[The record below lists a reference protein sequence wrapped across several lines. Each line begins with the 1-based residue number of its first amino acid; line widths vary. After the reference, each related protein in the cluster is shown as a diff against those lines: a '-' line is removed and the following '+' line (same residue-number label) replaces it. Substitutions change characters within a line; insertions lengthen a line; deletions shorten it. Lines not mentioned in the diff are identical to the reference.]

1 MRKSLLSLLVL
12 FVYSL
17 VAFAQQGTEITWSGQ
32 SDWSGVAEK
41 AQQIS
46 LDRGDWGIQASKEGG
61 SSNPTVN
68 GTSNDLRAYAK
79 NVVMISNDAENIG
92 RLVFHISAQGKM
104 RWTTITPSQG
114 VITEDFENSTITW
127 DANGQDVKYLA
138 LSVGEK
144 TTLGTDGTSK
154 AGQFAFTSVTAYT
167 KAELT
172 EPGTD
177 PDPEPVP
184 GFVLYHAGYNGNSG
198 YIGFNGN
205 EVGAEGTLVTI
216 PNLAAADKGLL
227 TWQLVETETEGQY
240 KIKNV
245 GSGLYL
251 GVCGYNQSPKAVAEA
266 DAPIYTK
273 AAYGDYTTFNCPSG
287 SYGPTYSWLHLNSA
301 NKLTGWTQSEAPSW
315 FTVQEPSAI
324 DSMLNIL
331 AKAEELESVIA
342 TAQAMKRNITGY
354 TEYTDYI
361 TSADQFDSNAKEP
374 NEGSYAALIDGDPTT
389 FFHSQWSTGW
399 ADKMPHDLQVKLPG
413 NELTE
418 LVVRYGARYNAS
430 TNNNGGYCNI
440 PTAMNV
446 FGGTVDAEG
455 NVTWAEQPFVTLTA
469 EADAKTR
476 FDVEGIGGRT
486 GRFTLNTGE
495 TVYTAFKFQVTDAYD
510 VDTRND
516 KYFAYGEFQISS
528 AREVAPTVTA
538 SETQVFALDYA
549 VAQAQAAQLGVS
561 DYDALIAGI
570 NTAMA
575 NIENGVEPEPIPEV
589 QEALNAALTDAQE
602 AIALRGP
609 GYPVADGEAYN
620 TLSAAITTAQA
631 LTYPI
636 PADVDALTA
645 AVRAYKCARDVEM
658 PAVNHKYA
666 FAITYKG
673 ETKYYLQNAGTENVL
688 KKPVEGE
695 ELTDNLIFK
704 CVEEND
710 GKFTFTNSDGKYLTI
725 TQPAKRWYSPN
736 NTGVSE
742 EKNENTDVTFAK
754 IYNSNATGV
763 RAEDETELFGC
774 LSWYGVR
781 GYNTDKKANDYGY
794 LVVKHSTDA
803 FDGADVP
810 YYNVNFTSAIKLID
824 LGVDPT
830 LLVSVTPAMTEELT
844 ALPEQVVFTFEKNV
858 QEVTSVRL
866 RHNGWGGMRGTE
878 LVGEEGLVVTD
889 STTVTVNVPA
899 SLVQGLTQ
907 MSLTLMGTAV
917 DGGALSDGENGEMV
931 VVQYQY
937 TPNPARYVF
946 TEANPADSSTV
957 EKLDSIIVTFQHPA
971 EGLTGGFAKDVVL
984 NVLSEDSTVVTTAK
998 IDFDMV
1004 TNDGWNNNALIT
1016 LAEPV
1021 TANGTYTITVPEATV
1036 FDDKFNEM
1044 FEDYG
1049 VADFGAIYN
1058 PEFTLTYTV
1067 EGEEVDTAATFM
1079 YETVS
1084 PENGSTVNRLDVIT
1098 LHFPDNIP
1106 AMDYEYP
1113 VTVYNEAGD
1122 SITNATLYWAFYPG
1136 GDVTLTLTN
1145 PITTAGTYT
1154 ITVDE
1159 GMIWNSKLNTEADD
1173 YGVSTGAK
1181 YNPEFTLTYTVVEA
1195 PFEEYPVNFDKDA
1208 YHNRADR
1215 RLNSIS
1221 LTGGSGEQQ
1230 TISLDGSKKAYQDLT
1245 DQTFTIASGDQVT
1258 VQANYTGEW
1267 MHAYV
1272 YVDLDNDKLF
1282 SFNNGAD
1289 QTGTEL
1295 LGWTYIAGYNNEGVA
1310 KGQNVNPNTPMT
1322 FTVNAEP
1329 GEYRMRVK
1337 IDWDNQDP
1345 GGCVLSSNH
1354 ILNNGGHI
1362 VDVTLVVT
1370 AGTGINAATLDKNA
1384 KVYTLDGRRVI
1395 VNGKLN
1401 RGFYIINGQKTFVK

>member
-17 VAFAQQGTEITWSGQ
+17 VAFAQEGTEITWSGP
-32 SDWSGVAEK
+32 SDWSGVAEE
-41 AQQIS
+41 AAQIS
-46 LDRGDWGIQASKEGG
+46 LDQGDWSIQASKETG
-61 SSNPTVN
+61 SSKPTVN
-68 GTSNDLRAYAK
+68 GTSKDLRAYAK

-92 RLVFHISAQGKM
+92 KLVFHISAQGKK

-127 DANGQDVKYLA
+127 DADGQDVHYLA

-144 TTLGTDGTSK
+144 TTLGTEGTSK

-177 PDPEPVP
+177 PEPEPVP
-184 GFVLYHAGYNGNSG
+184 GFVLYHAGYNGNPG
-198 YIGFNGN
+198 YIAFNGN
-205 EVGAEGTLVTI
+205 EVGAEGTLVTL

-266 DAPIYTK
+266 DAPVYTK

-301 NKLTGWTQSEAPSW
+301 NKLTGWTQSAPASA

-331 AKAEELESVIA
+331 AKAGELESAIA
-342 TAQAMKRNITGY
+342 AAQTMKNNITGY
-354 TEYTDYI
+354 TEYTDLI

-374 NEGSYAALIDGDPTT
+374 NEGSYAALLDGDPTT
-389 FFHSQWSTGW
+389 FFHSQWSEGW
-399 ADKMPHDLQVKLPG
+399 QGKLPHDLQVKLPG

-418 LVVRYGARYNAS
+418 LVVRYGAR
-430 TNNNGGYCNI
+430 NNSGNYLNI
-440 PTAMNV
+440 PTAISV
-446 FGGTVDAEG
+446 YGGQVDSVG
-455 NVTWAEQPFVTLTA
+455 NVTWEEEAFATYTA
-469 EADAKTR
+469 EDGAWNRT
-476 FDVEGIGGRT
+476 DVEGIGGKT
-486 GRFTLNTGE
+486 GHFTLNTGE
-495 TVYTAFKFQVTDAYD
+495 TAYTAFKFQVTDAYYAGR
-510 VDTRND
+510 TE
-516 KYFAYGEFQISS
+516 KFFAYGEFQISA

-538 SETQVFALDYA
+538 SETQVLALDYA

-575 NIENGVEPEPIPEV
+575 NIQNGVEPEPIPEV

-673 ETKYYLQNAGTENVL
+673 ETKYYLENAGTENVL

-725 TQPAKRWYSPN
+725 TQPAKTWYSPN

-763 RAEDETELFGC
+763 AAEDETELFGC

-781 GYNTDKKANDYGY
+781 GYNTTKSANDYGY

-810 YYNVNFTSAIKLID
+810 YYNANFTSAIKLID

-830 LLVSVTPAMTEELT
+830 RLVSVTPAMTEELE

-866 RHNGWGGMRGTE
+866 RHTGWGGLRGTE

-957 EKLDSIIVTFQHPA
+957 EKLDSIIVTFQHPT
-971 EGLTGGFAKDVVL
+971 EGLTGGFAKNVVL
-984 NVLSEDSTVVTTAK
+984 NVLREDSTIATTAT

-1136 GDVTLTLTN
+1136 ADVTLTLTN

-1154 ITVDE
+1154 LTVDE
-1159 GMIWNSKLNTEADD
+1159 GMIWNSKLNIEADD

-1181 YNPEFTLTYTVVEA
+1181 YNPEFTLTYTVEEA

-1208 YHNRADR
+1208 YQTGGQDGKRI
-1215 RLNSIS
+1215 LNSIT
-1221 LTGGSGEQQ
+1221 LTAGSGEEQ
-1230 TISLDGSKKAYQDLT
+1230 TISLDGTKKAYQDLT

-1258 VQANYTGEW
+1258 VQANYSGEW
-1267 MHAYV
+1267 MHTYV

-1370 AGTGINAATLDKNA
+1370 AGTGINAATLDKDA

>member
-17 VAFAQQGTEITWSGQ
+17 VAFAQQGTEITWSGP
-32 SDWSGVAEK
+32 SDWSGVAEE
-41 AQQIS
+41 AAQIS
-46 LDRGDWGIQASKEGG
+46 LDQGDWSIQASKETG
-61 SSNPTVN
+61 SSKPTVN
-68 GTSNDLRAYAK
+68 GTSKDLRAYAK

-92 RLVFHISAQGKM
+92 KLVFHISAQGKK

-127 DANGQDVKYLA
+127 DADGQDVKYLA

-144 TTLGTDGTSK
+144 VTLGTDGTSK

-172 EPGTD
+172 EPEPGT
-177 PDPEPVP
+177 DPEPVP

-205 EVGAEGTLVTI
+205 EVGAEGTLVTL

-266 DAPIYTK
+266 DAPVYTK

-301 NKLTGWTQSEAPSW
+301 NKLTGWTQSAPASA

-331 AKAEELESVIA
+331 AKAGELESAIA
-342 TAQAMKRNITGY
+342 AAQTMKNNITGY
-354 TEYTDYI
+354 TEYTDLI

-374 NEGSYAALIDGDPTT
+374 NEGSYAALLDGDPTT
-389 FFHSQWSTGW
+389 FFHSQWSEGW
-399 ADKMPHDLQVKLPG
+399 QGKLPHDLQVKLPG

-418 LVVRYGARYNAS
+418 LVVRYAAR
-430 TNNNGGYCNI
+430 NNSGNYLNI
-440 PTAMNV
+440 PTAISV
-446 FGGTVDAEG
+446 YGGQVDSVG
-455 NVTWAEQPFVTLTA
+455 NVTWEEEAFATYTA
-469 EADAKTR
+469 EDGAWNRT
-476 FDVEGIGGRT
+476 DVEGIGGKT
-486 GRFTLNTGE
+486 GHFTLNTGE
-495 TVYTAFKFQVTDAYD
+495 AVYTAFKFQVTDAYYAGR
-510 VDTRND
+510 TE
-516 KYFAYGEFQISS
+516 KFFAYGEFQISA

-538 SETQVFALDYA
+538 SETQVLALDYA
-549 VAQAQAAQLGVS
+549 VAQAQEAQLGVS

-589 QEALNAALTDAQE
+589 QEALNVALADAQE

-725 TQPAKRWYSPN
+725 TQPAKTWYGPN
-736 NTGVSE
+736 NTGVSG

-754 IYNSNATGV
+754 IYNSNTTAV
-763 RAEDETELFGC
+763 AAEDETELFGC

-781 GYNTDKKANDYGY
+781 GYNTTKSANDYGY

-830 LLVSVTPAMTEELT
+830 LLVSVTPAMTEELE
-844 ALPEQVVFTFEKNV
+844 ALPEQVVFTFEKDV

-889 STTVTVNVPA
+889 SSTVTVNVPA

-946 TEANPADSSTV
+946 MEANPADSSTV

-984 NVLSEDSTVVTTAK
+984 NVLREDSTIATTAT

-1067 EGEEVDTAATFM
+1067 EAEEVDTAATFM

-1122 SITNATLYWAFYPG
+1122 SITNAALYWAYYPS

-1181 YNPEFTLTYTVVEA
+1181 YNPEFTLTYTVEEA

-1208 YHNRADR
+1208 YQTHSERI
-1215 RLNSIS
+1215 LNSIT
-1221 LTGGSGEQQ
+1221 LTAGSGEEQ
-1230 TISLDGSKKAYQDLT
+1230 TVSLDGMKKAYQDLT
-1245 DQTFTIASGDQVT
+1245 DQRFTIASGDQVT
-1258 VQANYTGEW
+1258 VQANYSGEW
-1267 MHAYV
+1267 MHTYV
-1272 YVDLDNDKLF
+1272 YVDLNNDKQF
-1282 SFNNGAD
+1282 SYNNGAD

-1310 KGQNVNPNTPMT
+1310 VGQAVAPNSPMT

-1370 AGTGINAATLDKNA
+1370 AGTGINAATLDENA

>member
-32 SDWSGVAEK
+32 SDWSGVSAN

-46 LDRGDWGIQASKEGG
+46 YAQGDWSIQASKEFGAT
-61 SSNPTVN
+61 NPTVN
-68 GTSNDLRAYAK
+68 KDANDCRVYAK
-79 NVVMISNDAENIG
+79 GVVMISNEAGIG
-92 RLVFHISAQGKM
+92 KLVFHISAAGKK
-104 RWTTITPSQG
+104 RWTTITPSEG

-127 DANGQDVKYLA
+127 EANGAEVKL
-138 LSVGEK
+138 LMLGVGDK
-144 TTLGTDGTSK
+144 ATLGTDGTSK
-154 AGQFAFTSVTAYT
+154 AGQFDFSSVTAYT
-167 KAELT
+167 AAELAVT
-172 EPGTD
+172 EPD
-177 PDPEPVP
+177 PEPEPVP
-184 GFVLYHAGYNGNSG
+184 GFVLYHAGYNGNPG
-198 YIGFNGN
+198 YIAFNGT
-205 EVGAEGTLVTI
+205 EVGAQGVLVTL
-216 PNLAAADKGLL
+216 PNVPSYDKARFA
-227 TWQLVETETEGQY
+227 WQLIETETEGEY

-245 GSGLYL
+245 GTGLYL
-251 GVCGYNQSPKAVAEA
+251 GTAGYGQKPTAVAEEN
-266 DAPIYTK
+266 APIYTK
-273 AAYGDYTTFNCPSG
+273 ADYNGYTTFNCPTG
-287 SYGPTYSWLHLNSA
+287 SYASSGYGWLHVDKTNT
-301 NKLTGWTQSEAPSW
+301 LTGWTQSAEASA
-315 FTVQEPSAI
+315 FTVQETSAI
-324 DSMLNIL
+324 DEVAAQL
-331 AKAEELESVIA
+331 AKAAELDAAIA
-342 TAQAMKRNITGY
+342 AAQDMKRNITGY

-361 TSADQFDSNAKEP
+361 TSADQFNSNAKETTP
-374 NEGSYAALIDGDPTT
+374 GEGTYEALLDGDPTT

-399 ADKMPHDLQVKLPG
+399 EAKMPHDLQVKLPG

-418 LVVRYGARYNAS
+418 LVVRYAAR
-430 TNNNGGYCNI
+430 NNSGNYLNI
-440 PTAMNV
+440 PTAMDIY
-446 FGGTVDAEG
+446 GGTVDAEG
-455 NVTWAEQPFVTLTA
+455 NVTWEETPFTSLTA
-469 EADAKTR
+469 EDGAYNN
-476 FDVEGIGGRT
+476 FDVEGIGGRS
-486 GRFTLNTGE
+486 GRFTINTGE
-495 TVYTAFKFQVTDAYD
+495 TVYTAFKFAVTDTYYAGD
-510 VDTRND
+510 SR
-516 KYFAYGEFQISS
+516 KFFSYGEFQISS
-528 AREVAPTVTA
+528 AREVAPSVEA
-538 SETQVFALDYA
+538 SETQVLALDYA
-549 VAQAQAAQLGVS
+549 VAQAEAAQLGVS

-570 NTAMA
+570 NTAME

-589 QEALNAALTDAQE
+589 QAALTAALADAQE
-602 AIALRGP
+602 TIALRGP
-609 GYPVADGEAYN
+609 GYPVAEGESYN
-620 TLSAAITTAQA
+620 ALNAAIATAQA
-631 LTYPI
+631 LTYPL

-645 AVRAYKCARDVEM
+645 AVRTYKCARDVEM
-658 PAVNHKYA
+658 PALNHKYA
-666 FAITYKG
+666 FAITYQG
-673 ETKYYLQNAGTENVL
+673 ETKYYLQNAHTANVL
-688 KKPVEGE
+688 RPYVAEE
-695 ELTDNLIFK
+695 ELGDTLIFK
-704 CVEEND
+704 CVEENE

-725 TQPAKRWYSPN
+725 TQPEKSWYSTVC
-736 NTGVSE
+736 TGVAD
-742 EKNENTDVTFAK
+742 EKGETTDVTFEK
-754 IYNSNATGV
+754 IYSSNANAV
-763 RAEDETELFGC
+763 APADETELFGL

-781 GYNTDKKANDYGY
+781 AYNSSNVPQYGY
-794 LVVKHSTDA
+794 FTVKHSENA
-803 FDGADVP
+803 FDGAAAP

-824 LGVDPT
+824 LGIDPT
-830 LLVSVTPAMTEELT
+830 LLTSVTPATTDTLE

-957 EKLDSIIVTFQHPA
+957 EKLDSIIVTFQHPT

-984 NVLSEDSTVVTTAK
+984 NVLDADSTVVTTAT

-1067 EGEEVDTAATFM
+1067 EAEEVDTAATFM

-1122 SITNATLYWAFYPG
+1122 SITNATLYWAYYPS

-1154 ITVDE
+1154 LTVDE

-1181 YNPEFTLTYTVVEA
+1181 YNPEFTLTYTVEEA

-1208 YHNRADR
+1208 YQTHGSRI
-1215 RLNSIS
+1215 LNSIT
-1221 LTGGSGEQQ
+1221 LTAGSGEEQ
-1230 TISLDGSKKAYQDLT
+1230 TATLDGTKKAYQDLT
-1245 DQTFTIASGDQVT
+1245 DQRFTIASGDQVT
-1258 VQANYTGEW
+1258 VQANYSGEW

-1272 YVDLDNDKLF
+1272 YVDLDNDKQF

-1310 KGQNVNPNTPMT
+1310 KGQDVNPNTPMT

>member
-32 SDWSGVAEK
+32 SDWSGVADNAK
-41 AQQIS
+41 QIS
-46 LDRGDWGIQASKEGG
+46 LAQGNWRIQASKEGG
-61 SSNPTVN
+61 TTNPTVN
-68 GTSNDLRAYAK
+68 ADSKDLRAYAK
-79 NVVMISNDAENIG
+79 NLVMVGNDAENIG
-92 RLVFHISAQGKM
+92 KLVFHISAQGKK

-114 VITEDFENSTITW
+114 VITEDFENGTITW
-127 DANGQDVKYLA
+127 DANGENVQYLM

-144 TTLGTDGTSK
+144 VTLGTDGTSK

-167 KAELT
+167 QAELT
-172 EPGTD
+172 VTEPE
-177 PDPEPVP
+177 PDPE
-184 GFVLYHAGYNGNSG
+184 
-198 YIGFNGN
+198 
-205 EVGAEGTLVTI
+205 
-216 PNLAAADKGLL
+216 
-227 TWQLVETETEGQY
+227 
-240 KIKNV
+240 
-245 GSGLYL
+245 
-251 GVCGYNQSPKAVAEA
+251 
-266 DAPIYTK
+266 
-273 AAYGDYTTFNCPSG
+273 
-287 SYGPTYSWLHLNSA
+287 
-301 NKLTGWTQSEAPSW
+301 
-315 FTVQEPSAI
+315 
-324 DSMLNIL
+324 
-331 AKAEELESVIA
+331 
-342 TAQAMKRNITGY
+342 
-354 TEYTDYI
+354 
-361 TSADQFDSNAKEP
+361 
-374 NEGSYAALIDGDPTT
+374 
-389 FFHSQWSTGW
+389 
-399 ADKMPHDLQVKLPG
+399 
-413 NELTE
+413 
-418 LVVRYGARYNAS
+418 VV
-430 TNNNGGYCNI
+430 
-440 PTAMNV
+440 
-446 FGGTVDAEG
+446 
-455 NVTWAEQPFVTLTA
+455 
-469 EADAKTR
+469 
-476 FDVEGIGGRT
+476 
-486 GRFTLNTGE
+486 
-495 TVYTAFKFQVTDAYD
+495 
-510 VDTRND
+510 
-516 KYFAYGEFQISS
+516 
-528 AREVAPTVTA
+528 
-538 SETQVFALDYA
+538 
-549 VAQAQAAQLGVS
+549 
-561 DYDALIAGI
+561 
-570 NTAMA
+570 
-575 NIENGVEPEPIPEV
+575 
-589 QEALNAALTDAQE
+589 EALNVALADAQE
-602 AIALRGP
+602 VIALRGP
-609 GYPVADGEAYN
+609 GYPVADGESYS
-620 TLSAAITTAQA
+620 TLNAAITTAQA
-631 LTYPI
+631 LTNPTS
-636 PADVDALTA
+636 ADVDALTA
-645 AVRAYKCARDVEM
+645 AVRAYKCAHDVEM

-673 ETKYYLQNAGTENVL
+673 ETKYYLQNAGTANEL

-725 TQPAKRWYSPN
+725 TQAAKSWLNPN
-736 NTGVSE
+736 STGVSA
-742 EKNENTDVTFAK
+742 EKNDYTDVTFAK
-754 IYNSNATGV
+754 IYNGSKV
-763 RAEDETELFGC
+763 SAEDETELFGC

-781 GYNTDKKANDYGY
+781 GYNTSKSIYEYGY
-794 LVVKHSTDA
+794 LVVNHSADA
-803 FDGADVP
+803 FDGAGDP
-810 YYNVNFTSAIKLID
+810 YYNANFTSAIKLID

-830 LLVSVTPAMTEELT
+830 LLVSVAPAMTEELT
-844 ALPEQVVFTFEKNV
+844 ALPEQVVFTFEKDV

-889 STTVTVNVPA
+889 GATVTVNVPA

-917 DGGALSDGENGEMV
+917 DGGALTDGENGEMV
-931 VVQYQY
+931 IVQYQY

-957 EKLDSIIVTFQHPA
+957 EKLDSIIVTFEHPA
-971 EGLTGGFAKDVVL
+971 GGLTGGFKKDVVL
-984 NVLSEDSTVVTTAK
+984 NVLRDTTVVTTAK

-1004 TNDGWNNNALIT
+1004 TDDGWNNNALIT

-1036 FDDKFNEM
+1036 FDDKYNEM

-1122 SITNATLYWAFYPG
+1122 SITNATLYWAYYPS

-1181 YNPEFTLTYTVVEA
+1181 YNPEFTLTYTVEEA

-1282 SFNNGAD
+1282 CFNNGAD

>member
-17 VAFAQQGTEITWSGQ
+17 VAFAQQGTEITWSGP
-32 SDWSGVAEK
+32 SDWSGVAEE
-41 AQQIS
+41 AAQIS
-46 LDRGDWGIQASKEGG
+46 LDQGDWSIQASKETG
-61 SSNPTVN
+61 SSKPTVN
-68 GTSNDLRAYAK
+68 GTSKDLRAYAK

-92 RLVFHISAQGKM
+92 KLVFHISAQGKK

-127 DANGQDVKYLA
+127 DADGQDVKYLA

-144 TTLGTDGTSK
+144 VTLGTDGTSK

-172 EPGTD
+172 EPEPGT
-177 PDPEPVP
+177 DPEPVP

-205 EVGAEGTLVTI
+205 EVGAEGTLVTL

-266 DAPIYTK
+266 DAPVYTK
-273 AAYGDYTTFNCPSG
+273 AAYGDYTTFNCPTG
-287 SYGPTYSWLHLNSA
+287 SYGPTYSWLYLNSA

-315 FTVQEPSAI
+315 FTVQDPSAI

-331 AKAEELESVIA
+331 AKAEELESAIA
-342 TAQAMKRNITGY
+342 AAQTMKNNITGY
-354 TEYTDYI
+354 TEYTDLI

-374 NEGSYAALIDGDPTT
+374 NEGSYAALLDGDPTT
-389 FFHSQWSTGW
+389 FFHSQWSNGW
-399 ADKMPHDLQVKLPG
+399 QSKLPHDLQVKLPG

-418 LVVRYGARYNAS
+418 LVVRYAAR
-430 TNNNGGYCNI
+430 NNSGSYLNI
-440 PTAMNV
+440 PTAISV
-446 FGGTVDAEG
+446 YGGQVDSVG
-455 NVTWAEQPFVTLTA
+455 NVTWEEEAFATYTA
-469 EADAKTR
+469 EDGAWNRT
-476 FDVEGIGGRT
+476 DVEGIGGKT
-486 GRFTLNTGE
+486 GHFTLNTGE
-495 TVYTAFKFQVTDAYD
+495 AVYTAFKFQVTDAYYAGRTED
-510 VDTRND
+510 F
-516 KYFAYGEFQISS
+516 FAYGEFQISA
-528 AREVAPTVTA
+528 AREVAPSVTA

-695 ELTDNLIFK
+695 ELTDSLIFK
-704 CVEEND
+704 CVEENN

-830 LLVSVTPAMTEELT
+830 LLVSVTPAMTEELE

-889 STTVTVNVPA
+889 SSTVTVNVPA

-946 TEANPADSSTV
+946 MEANPADSSTV

-971 EGLTGGFAKDVVL
+971 EGLTGGFAKNVVL
-984 NVLSEDSTVVTTAK
+984 NVLREDSTIATTAT

-1067 EGEEVDTAATFM
+1067 EAEEVDTAATFM

-1136 GDVTLTLTN
+1136 ADVTLTLTN

-1159 GMIWNSKLNTEADD
+1159 GMIWNSKLNIEADD

-1181 YNPEFTLTYTVVEA
+1181 YNPEFTLTYTVEEA

-1208 YHNRADR
+1208 YQTHSERI
-1215 RLNSIS
+1215 LNSIT
-1221 LTGGSGEQQ
+1221 LTAGSGEEQ
-1230 TISLDGSKKAYQDLT
+1230 TVSLDGTKKAYQDLT
-1245 DQTFTIASGDQVT
+1245 DQRFTIASGDQVT
-1258 VQANYTGEW
+1258 VQANYSGEW
-1267 MHAYV
+1267 MHTYV
-1272 YVDLDNDKLF
+1272 YVDLNNDKQF
-1282 SFNNGAD
+1282 SYNNGAD

-1310 KGQNVNPNTPMT
+1310 VGQAVAPNSPMT

-1337 IDWDNQDP
+1337 VDWDNQDP

-1370 AGTGINAATLDKNA
+1370 AGTGINAATLDENA

>member
-17 VAFAQQGTEITWSGQ
+17 VAFAQGGTEITWSGQ
-32 SDWSGVAEK
+32 SDWSGVADNAK
-41 AQQIS
+41 QIS
-46 LDRGDWGIQASKEGG
+46 LAQGNWRIQASKEGG
-61 SSNPTVN
+61 TTNPTVN
-68 GTSNDLRAYAK
+68 ADSKDLRAYAK
-79 NVVMISNDAENIG
+79 NLVMVGNDAENIG
-92 RLVFHISAQGKM
+92 KLVFHISAQGKK
-104 RWTTITPSQG
+104 RWTTITPTQG
-114 VITEDFENSTITW
+114 VITEDFENGTITW
-127 DANGQDVKYLA
+127 DANGENVQYLM

-144 TTLGTDGTSK
+144 VTLGTDGTSK

-167 KAELT
+167 QAELT
-172 EPGTD
+172 VTEPE
-177 PDPEPVP
+177 PDPE
-184 GFVLYHAGYNGNSG
+184 
-198 YIGFNGN
+198 
-205 EVGAEGTLVTI
+205 
-216 PNLAAADKGLL
+216 
-227 TWQLVETETEGQY
+227 
-240 KIKNV
+240 
-245 GSGLYL
+245 
-251 GVCGYNQSPKAVAEA
+251 
-266 DAPIYTK
+266 
-273 AAYGDYTTFNCPSG
+273 
-287 SYGPTYSWLHLNSA
+287 
-301 NKLTGWTQSEAPSW
+301 
-315 FTVQEPSAI
+315 
-324 DSMLNIL
+324 
-331 AKAEELESVIA
+331 
-342 TAQAMKRNITGY
+342 
-354 TEYTDYI
+354 
-361 TSADQFDSNAKEP
+361 
-374 NEGSYAALIDGDPTT
+374 
-389 FFHSQWSTGW
+389 
-399 ADKMPHDLQVKLPG
+399 
-413 NELTE
+413 
-418 LVVRYGARYNAS
+418 VV
-430 TNNNGGYCNI
+430 
-440 PTAMNV
+440 
-446 FGGTVDAEG
+446 
-455 NVTWAEQPFVTLTA
+455 
-469 EADAKTR
+469 
-476 FDVEGIGGRT
+476 
-486 GRFTLNTGE
+486 
-495 TVYTAFKFQVTDAYD
+495 
-510 VDTRND
+510 
-516 KYFAYGEFQISS
+516 
-528 AREVAPTVTA
+528 
-538 SETQVFALDYA
+538 
-549 VAQAQAAQLGVS
+549 
-561 DYDALIAGI
+561 
-570 NTAMA
+570 
-575 NIENGVEPEPIPEV
+575 
-589 QEALNAALTDAQE
+589 EALNVALADAQE
-602 AIALRGP
+602 VIALRGP
-609 GYPVADGEAYN
+609 GYPVADGESYS
-620 TLSAAITTAQA
+620 TLNAAITTAQA
-631 LTYPI
+631 LTNPTS
-636 PADVDALTA
+636 ADVDALTA
-645 AVRAYKCARDVEM
+645 AVRAYKCAHDVEM

-673 ETKYYLQNAGTENVL
+673 ETKYYLQNAGTANEL

-725 TQPAKRWYSPN
+725 TQAAKSWLNPN
-736 NTGVSE
+736 STGVSA
-742 EKNENTDVTFAK
+742 EKNDYTDVTFAK
-754 IYNSNATGV
+754 IYNGSKV
-763 RAEDETELFGC
+763 SAEDETELFGC

-781 GYNTDKKANDYGY
+781 GYNTSKSIYEYGY
-794 LVVKHSTDA
+794 LVVNHSADA
-803 FDGADVP
+803 FDGAGDP
-810 YYNVNFTSAIKLID
+810 YYNANFTSAIKLID

-830 LLVSVTPAMTEELT
+830 LLVSVAPAMTEELT
-844 ALPEQVVFTFEKNV
+844 ALPEQVVFTFEKDV

-889 STTVTVNVPA
+889 GATVTVNVPA

-917 DGGALSDGENGEMV
+917 DGGALTDGENGEMV
-931 VVQYQY
+931 IVQYQY

-984 NVLSEDSTVVTTAK
+984 NVLDAESNVVTTAK

-1036 FDDKFNEM
+1036 FDDKYNEM

-1122 SITNATLYWAFYPG
+1122 SITNATLYWAYYPS

-1181 YNPEFTLTYTVVEA
+1181 YNPEFTLTYTVEEA

-1282 SFNNGAD
+1282 CFNNGAD

>member
-32 SDWSGVAEK
+32 SDWSGVTDK
-41 AQQIS
+41 AQEIS
-46 LDRGDWGIQASKEGG
+46 FTQGNWSIQASKDAG
-61 SSNPTVN
+61 SANPTVN
-68 GTSNDLRAYAK
+68 ANYSDFRAYAK
-79 NVVMISNDAENIG
+79 NVVMVGNSAENIG
-92 RLVFHISAQGKM
+92 KLVFHMSDQGKQQ
-104 RWTTITPSQG
+104 WGEITASEGTVTID
-114 VITEDFENSTITW
+114 TENGLTIW
-127 DANGQDVKYLA
+127 EGDAQFVRF
-138 LSVGEK
+138 SVGADNTYGTNTKK
-144 TTLGTDGTSK
+144 T
-154 AGQFAFTSVTAYT
+154 AGQFDFTSVTAYT

-172 EPGTD
+172 EPEPGTD
-177 PDPEPVP
+177 PEPEPVP

-205 EVGAEGTLVTI
+205 EVGAEGTLVTL

-273 AAYGDYTTFNCPSG
+273 AAYGDYTTFNCPTG

-957 EKLDSIIVTFQHPA
+957 EKLDSIIVTFQHPT

-1067 EGEEVDTAATFM
+1067 E
-1079 YETVS
+1079 
-1084 PENGSTVNRLDVIT
+1084 
-1098 LHFPDNIP
+1098 
-1106 AMDYEYP
+1106 
-1113 VTVYNEAGD
+1113 
-1122 SITNATLYWAFYPG
+1122 
-1136 GDVTLTLTN
+1136 
-1145 PITTAGTYT
+1145 
-1154 ITVDE
+1154 
-1159 GMIWNSKLNTEADD
+1159 
-1173 YGVSTGAK
+1173 
-1181 YNPEFTLTYTVVEA
+1181 A
-1195 PFEEYPVNFDKDA
+1195 PEEYPINFP
-1208 YHNRADR
+1208 REQVRTRTDR
-1215 RLNSIS
+1215 SLSSVS
-1221 LTGGSGEQQ
+1221 LTAEGQTEQ
-1230 TISLDGSKKAYQDLT
+1230 TLTVDYMHPYNDLT
-1245 DQTFTIASGDQVT
+1245 EDEGSRLTVPAGATLTTTF
-1258 VQANYTGEW
+1258 NYNGLW
-1267 MHAYV
+1267 MHGYV
-1272 YVDLDNDKLF
+1272 YIDLDNDKQF
-1282 SFNNGAD
+1282 SFIDGNTD
-1289 QTGTEL
+1289 QTGTDL
-1295 LGWTYIAGYNNEGVA
+1295 QTFSFYSGSFTNDAAGYNSLGESITGNDR
-1310 KGQNVNPNTPMT
+1310 NVLNPPT
-1322 FTVNAEP
+1322 FQAPSTP
-1329 GEYRMRVK
+1329 GEYRIRFKV
-1337 IDWDNQDP
+1337 DWNSVDA
-1345 GGCVLSSNH
+1345 GGQKAADGTCTGHNGILS
-1354 ILNNGGHI
+1354 NGGYI
-1362 VDVTLVVT
+1362 VDAILVVT
-1370 AGTGINAATLDKNA
+1370 GESTGINAATLDKDA

>member
-17 VAFAQQGTEITWSGQ
+17 VAFAQEGTEITWSGQ
-32 SDWSGVAEK
+32 SDWNGVGST
-41 AQQIS
+41 QIS
-46 LDRGDWGIQASKEGG
+46 FAQGDWSVSASKELG
-61 SSNPTVN
+61 STNPTVN
-68 GTSNDLRAYAK
+68 TTTNDCRVYAK
-79 NVVMISNDAENIG
+79 GVVLVMNTAENMG
-92 RLVFHISAQGKM
+92 KLVFHMSAQGLKQ
-104 RWTTITPSQG
+104 WGEITASEGTVTIDKKNG
-114 VITEDFENSTITW
+114 LTIW
-127 DANGQDVKYLA
+127 EGDAQYVQF
-138 LSVGEK
+138 SVGADN
-144 TTLGTDGTSK
+144 TYGTNTSKK
-154 AGQFAFTSVTAYT
+154 AGQFDFSSVTAYT

-172 EPGTD
+172 VTEPD
-177 PDPEPVP
+177 PDPEPDPEPVP
-184 GFVLYHAGYNGNSG
+184 GFVLYHAGYNGNPG
-198 YIGFNGN
+198 YIAFNGT
-205 EVGAEGTLVTI
+205 EVGAQGVLVTL
-216 PNLAAADKGLL
+216 PNVPSYDKARFA
-227 TWQLVETETEGQY
+227 WQLVETETEGQY

-245 GSGLYL
+245 GTGLYL
-251 GVCGYNQSPKAVAEA
+251 GPAGYGQRPTAVAEEN
-266 DAPIYTK
+266 APIYTK
-273 AAYGDYTTFNCPSG
+273 ADYNGYTTFNCPTGAYAYEGSPSG
-287 SYGPTYSWLHLNSA
+287 YGWLHVDKSNT
-301 NKLTGWTQSEAPSW
+301 LTGWQQNNSASW
-315 FTVQEPSAI
+315 FTVQETSAI
-324 DSMLNIL
+324 DEVSAQL
-331 AKAEELESVIA
+331 AKAAELDAAIA
-342 TAQAMKRNITGY
+342 AAQDMKRNITGY

-361 TSADQFDSNAKEP
+361 TSADQFNSNAKETTP
-374 NEGSYAALIDGDPTT
+374 GEGTYEALLDGDPTT
-389 FFHSQWSTGW
+389 FFHSQWQSGW
-399 ADKMPHDLQVKLPG
+399 EAKMPHDLQVKLPG

-418 LVVRYGARYNAS
+418 LVVRYAAR
-430 TNNNGGYCNI
+430 NNSGSYLNI
-440 PTAMNV
+440 PTAMMIY
-446 FGGTVDAEG
+446 GGTVDTEG
-455 NVTWAEQPFVTLTA
+455 NVTWEETAFDTLTA
-469 EADAKTR
+469 EAGAYNN
-476 FDVEGIGGRT
+476 FDVEGIGGRS
-486 GRFTLNTGE
+486 GRFTINTGE
-495 TVYTAFKFQVTDAYD
+495 TVYTAFKFAVK
-510 VDTRND
+510 DTYYAGNTG
-516 KYFAYGEFQISS
+516 KFFSYGEFQISA

-538 SETQVFALDYA
+538 SETQVLALDYA

-570 NTAMA
+570 NTAME

-589 QEALNAALTDAQE
+589 QAALTAALADAQE
-602 AIALRGP
+602 TIALRGP
-609 GYPVADGEAYN
+609 GYPVAEGESYN
-620 TLSAAITTAQA
+620 ALNEAIATAQA
-631 LTYPI
+631 LTYPL
-636 PADVDALTA
+636 PANVDALTA
-645 AVRAYKCARDVEM
+645 AVRTYKCARDVEM
-658 PAVNHKYA
+658 PALNHKYA
-666 FAITYKG
+666 FAITYQG
-673 ETKYYLQNAGTENVL
+673 ETKYYLQNAHTANVL
-688 KKPVEGE
+688 RPYVAEE
-695 ELTDNLIFK
+695 ELGDTLIFK
-704 CVEEND
+704 CVEENE

-725 TQPAKRWYSPN
+725 TQPEKSWYSTVC
-736 NTGVSE
+736 TGVAD
-742 EKNENTDVTFAK
+742 EKGETTDVTFEK
-754 IYNSNATGV
+754 IYSSNANAV
-763 RAEDETELFGC
+763 APADETELFGL

-781 GYNTDKKANDYGY
+781 AYNSSNEPQYGY
-794 LVVKHSTDA
+794 FTVKHSENA
-803 FDGADVP
+803 FDGAAAP

-824 LGVDPT
+824 LGIDPT
-830 LLVSVTPAMTEELT
+830 LLTSVTPATTDTLD

-946 TEANPADSSTV
+946 MEANPADSSTV
-957 EKLDSIIVTFQHPA
+957 EKLDSIIVTFQHPT
-971 EGLTGGFAKDVVL
+971 EGLTGGFAKNVVL
-984 NVLSEDSTVVTTAK
+984 NVLDADSTVVTTAT

-1036 FDDKFNEM
+1036 FDDKYNDM

-1049 VADFGAIYN
+1049 VADWGAIYN

-1122 SITNATLYWAFYPG
+1122 SITNATLYWAYYPS

-1154 ITVDE
+1154 LTVDE

-1181 YNPEFTLTYTVVEA
+1181 YNPEFTLTYTVEEA

-1208 YHNRADR
+1208 YQTHSERI
-1215 RLNSIS
+1215 LNSIT
-1221 LTGGSGEQQ
+1221 LTAGSGEEQ
-1230 TISLDGSKKAYQDLT
+1230 TVSLDGTKKAYQDLT
-1245 DQTFTIASGDQVT
+1245 DQRFTIASGDQVT
-1258 VQANYTGEW
+1258 VQANYSGEW

-1272 YVDLDNDKLF
+1272 YVDLDNDKQF

-1370 AGTGINAATLDKNA
+1370 AGTGINAATLDENA

>member
-17 VAFAQQGTEITWSGQ
+17 VAFAQQGTEITWTGS

-46 LDRGDWGIQASKEGG
+46 LARGDWSIQASREGG
-61 SSNPTVN
+61 ATNPTVN
-68 GTSNDLRAYAK
+68 ADSKDLRAYAK
-79 NVVMISNDAENIG
+79 NLVMVGNDAENIG
-92 RLVFHISAQGKM
+92 KLVFHISAQGKK
-104 RWTTITPSQG
+104 RWADITISEGTITHDTDNG
-114 VITEDFENSTITW
+114 VIIWEAGDADVQYVMLTVGDKATYGTEGAT
-127 DANGQDVKYLA
+127 
-138 LSVGEK
+138 
-144 TTLGTDGTSK
+144 K
-154 AGQFAFTSVTAYT
+154 AGQFDFTSVTAYT

-172 EPGTD
+172 
-177 PDPEPVP
+177 
-184 GFVLYHAGYNGNSG
+184 
-198 YIGFNGN
+198 
-205 EVGAEGTLVTI
+205 VT
-216 PNLAAADKGLL
+216 
-227 TWQLVETETEGQY
+227 
-240 KIKNV
+240 
-245 GSGLYL
+245 
-251 GVCGYNQSPKAVAEA
+251 
-266 DAPIYTK
+266 
-273 AAYGDYTTFNCPSG
+273 
-287 SYGPTYSWLHLNSA
+287 
-301 NKLTGWTQSEAPSW
+301 
-315 FTVQEPSAI
+315 
-324 DSMLNIL
+324 
-331 AKAEELESVIA
+331 
-342 TAQAMKRNITGY
+342 
-354 TEYTDYI
+354 
-361 TSADQFDSNAKEP
+361 
-374 NEGSYAALIDGDPTT
+374 
-389 FFHSQWSTGW
+389 
-399 ADKMPHDLQVKLPG
+399 
-413 NELTE
+413 
-418 LVVRYGARYNAS
+418 
-430 TNNNGGYCNI
+430 
-440 PTAMNV
+440 
-446 FGGTVDAEG
+446 
-455 NVTWAEQPFVTLTA
+455 
-469 EADAKTR
+469 
-476 FDVEGIGGRT
+476 
-486 GRFTLNTGE
+486 
-495 TVYTAFKFQVTDAYD
+495 
-510 VDTRND
+510 
-516 KYFAYGEFQISS
+516 
-528 AREVAPTVTA
+528 
-538 SETQVFALDYA
+538 
-549 VAQAQAAQLGVS
+549 
-561 DYDALIAGI
+561 
-570 NTAMA
+570 
-575 NIENGVEPEPIPEV
+575 EPEPDPV
-589 QEALNAALTDAQE
+589 PVLLT
-602 AIALRGP
+602 
-609 GYPVADGEAYN
+609 
-620 TLSAAITTAQA
+620 
-631 LTYPI
+631 
-636 PADVDALTA
+636 
-645 AVRAYKCARDVEM
+645 
-658 PAVNHKYA
+658 
-666 FAITYKG
+666 
-673 ETKYYLQNAGTENVL
+673 
-688 KKPVEGE
+688 
-695 ELTDNLIFK
+695 
-704 CVEEND
+704 
-710 GKFTFTNSDGKYLTI
+710 
-725 TQPAKRWYSPN
+725 
-736 NTGVSE
+736 
-742 EKNENTDVTFAK
+742 
-754 IYNSNATGV
+754 
-763 RAEDETELFGC
+763 
-774 LSWYGVR
+774 
-781 GYNTDKKANDYGY
+781 
-794 LVVKHSTDA
+794 
-803 FDGADVP
+803 
-810 YYNVNFTSAIKLID
+810 
-824 LGVDPT
+824 
-830 LLVSVTPAMTEELT
+830 SVTPAMTEELT
-844 ALPEQVVFTFEKNV
+844 ALPEEVVFTFEKDV

-889 STTVTVNVPA
+889 GATVTVNVPA
-899 SLVQGLTQ
+899 SLVQGVNQ

-917 DGGALSDGENGEMV
+917 DGGALTDGENGEQV

-984 NVLSEDSTVVTTAK
+984 NVLSEDSTVVTTAT
-998 IDFDMV
+998 IDFDMA
-1004 TNDGWNNNALIT
+1004 TNDGFNSNALIT

-1021 TANGTYTITVPEATV
+1021 TTNGTYTITVPEATV

-1122 SITNATLYWAFYPG
+1122 SITNATLYWAYYPS

-1154 ITVDE
+1154 LTVDE

-1181 YNPEFTLTYTVVEA
+1181 YNPEFTLTYTVEEA

-1208 YHNRADR
+1208 YQTHSERI
-1215 RLNSIS
+1215 LNSIT
-1221 LTGGSGEQQ
+1221 LTAGSGEEQ
-1230 TISLDGSKKAYQDLT
+1230 TVSLDGTKKAYQDLT

-1258 VQANYTGEW
+1258 VQANYSGEW
-1267 MHAYV
+1267 MHTYV
-1272 YVDLDNDKLF
+1272 YVDLDNDKQF

>member
-17 VAFAQQGTEITWSGQ
+17 VAFAQQGTEITWSGP
-32 SDWSGVAEK
+32 SDWSGVAEE
-41 AQQIS
+41 AAQIS
-46 LDRGDWGIQASKEGG
+46 LDQGDWSIQASKETG
-61 SSNPTVN
+61 SSKPTVN
-68 GTSNDLRAYAK
+68 GTSKDLRAYAK

-92 RLVFHISAQGKM
+92 KLVFHISAQGKK

-127 DANGQDVKYLA
+127 DADGQDVKYLA

-144 TTLGTDGTSK
+144 VTLGTDGTSK

-172 EPGTD
+172 EPEPGT
-177 PDPEPVP
+177 DPEPVP

-205 EVGAEGTLVTI
+205 EVGAEGTLVTL

-266 DAPIYTK
+266 DAPVYTK

-301 NKLTGWTQSEAPSW
+301 NKLTGWTQSAPASA

-331 AKAEELESVIA
+331 AKAGELESAIA
-342 TAQAMKRNITGY
+342 AAQTMKNNITGY
-354 TEYTDYI
+354 TEYTDLI

-374 NEGSYAALIDGDPTT
+374 NEGSYAALLDGDPTT
-389 FFHSQWSTGW
+389 FFHSQWSEGW
-399 ADKMPHDLQVKLPG
+399 QGKLPHDLQVKLPG

-418 LVVRYGARYNAS
+418 LVVRYAAR
-430 TNNNGGYCNI
+430 NNSGNYLNI
-440 PTAMNV
+440 PTAISV
-446 FGGTVDAEG
+446 YGGQVDSVG
-455 NVTWAEQPFVTLTA
+455 NVTWEEEAFATYTA
-469 EADAKTR
+469 EDGAWNRT
-476 FDVEGIGGRT
+476 DVEGIGGKT
-486 GRFTLNTGE
+486 GHFTLNTGE
-495 TVYTAFKFQVTDAYD
+495 AVYTAFKFQVTDAYYAGR
-510 VDTRND
+510 TE
-516 KYFAYGEFQISS
+516 KFFAYGEFQISA

-538 SETQVFALDYA
+538 SETQVLALDYA
-549 VAQAQAAQLGVS
+549 VAQAQEAQLGVS

-589 QEALNAALTDAQE
+589 QEALNVALADAQE

-725 TQPAKRWYSPN
+725 TQPAKTWYGPN
-736 NTGVSE
+736 NTGVSG

-754 IYNSNATGV
+754 IYNSNTTAV
-763 RAEDETELFGC
+763 AAEDETELFGC

-781 GYNTDKKANDYGY
+781 GYNTTKSANDYGY

-830 LLVSVTPAMTEELT
+830 LLVSVTPAMTEELE
-844 ALPEQVVFTFEKNV
+844 ALPEQVVFTFEKDV

-889 STTVTVNVPA
+889 SSTVTVNVPA

-946 TEANPADSSTV
+946 MEANPADSSTV

-984 NVLSEDSTVVTTAK
+984 NVLREDSTIATTAT

-1067 EGEEVDTAATFM
+1067 EAEEVDTAATFM

-1122 SITNATLYWAFYPG
+1122 SITNAALYWAYYPS

-1181 YNPEFTLTYTVVEA
+1181 YNPEFTLTYTVEEA

-1208 YHNRADR
+1208 YQTHSERI
-1215 RLNSIS
+1215 LNSIT
-1221 LTGGSGEQQ
+1221 LTAGSGEEQ
-1230 TISLDGSKKAYQDLT
+1230 TVSLDGMKKAYQDLT
-1245 DQTFTIASGDQVT
+1245 DQRFTIASGDQVT
-1258 VQANYTGEW
+1258 VQANYSGEW
-1267 MHAYV
+1267 MHTYV
-1272 YVDLDNDKLF
+1272 YVDLNNDKQF
-1282 SFNNGAD
+1282 SYNNGAD

-1310 KGQNVNPNTPMT
+1310 VGQAVAPNSPMT

-1337 IDWDNQDP
+1337 VDWDNQDP

-1370 AGTGINAATLDKNA
+1370 AGTGINAATLDENA

>member
-17 VAFAQQGTEITWSGQ
+17 VAFAQQGTEITWSGP
-32 SDWSGVAEK
+32 SDWSGVAEE
-41 AQQIS
+41 AAQIS
-46 LDRGDWGIQASKEGG
+46 LDQGDWSIQASKETG
-61 SSNPTVN
+61 SSKPTVN
-68 GTSNDLRAYAK
+68 GTSKDLRAYAK

-92 RLVFHISAQGKM
+92 KLVFHISAQGKK

-127 DANGQDVKYLA
+127 DADGQDVKYLA

-144 TTLGTDGTSK
+144 VTLGTDGTSK

-172 EPGTD
+172 EPEPGT
-177 PDPEPVP
+177 DPEPVP

-205 EVGAEGTLVTI
+205 EVGAEGTLVTL

-266 DAPIYTK
+266 DAPVYTK

-301 NKLTGWTQSEAPSW
+301 NKLTGWTQSAPASA

-331 AKAEELESVIA
+331 AKAGELESAIA
-342 TAQAMKRNITGY
+342 AAQTMKNNITGY
-354 TEYTDYI
+354 TEYTDLI

-374 NEGSYAALIDGDPTT
+374 NEGSYAALLDGDPTT
-389 FFHSQWSTGW
+389 FFHSQWSEGW
-399 ADKMPHDLQVKLPG
+399 QGKLPHDLQVKLPG

-418 LVVRYGARYNAS
+418 LVVRYAAR
-430 TNNNGGYCNI
+430 NNSGNYLNI
-440 PTAMNV
+440 PTAISV
-446 FGGTVDAEG
+446 YGGQVDSVG
-455 NVTWAEQPFVTLTA
+455 NVTWEEEAFATYTA
-469 EADAKTR
+469 EDGAWNRT
-476 FDVEGIGGRT
+476 DVEGIGGKT
-486 GRFTLNTGE
+486 GHFTLNTGE
-495 TVYTAFKFQVTDAYD
+495 AVYTAFKFQVTDAYYAGR
-510 VDTRND
+510 TE
-516 KYFAYGEFQISS
+516 KFFAYGEFQISA

-538 SETQVFALDYA
+538 SETQVLALDYA
-549 VAQAQAAQLGVS
+549 VAQAQEAQLGVS

-589 QEALNAALTDAQE
+589 QEALNVALADAQE

-725 TQPAKRWYSPN
+725 TQPAKTWYGPN
-736 NTGVSE
+736 NTGVSG

-754 IYNSNATGV
+754 IYNSNTTAV
-763 RAEDETELFGC
+763 AAEDETELFGC

-781 GYNTDKKANDYGY
+781 GYNTTKSANDYGY

-830 LLVSVTPAMTEELT
+830 LLVSVTPAMTEELE
-844 ALPEQVVFTFEKNV
+844 ALPEQVVFTFEKDV

-889 STTVTVNVPA
+889 SSTVTVNVPA

-946 TEANPADSSTV
+946 MEANPADSSTV
-957 EKLDSIIVTFQHPA
+957 EKLDSIIVTFQHPT
-971 EGLTGGFAKDVVL
+971 EGLTGGFAKNVVL
-984 NVLSEDSTVVTTAK
+984 NVLREDSTIATTAT

-1122 SITNATLYWAFYPG
+1122 SITNARLYWAYYPS

-1154 ITVDE
+1154 LTVDE

-1181 YNPEFTLTYTVVEA
+1181 YNPEFTLTYTVEEA

-1258 VQANYTGEW
+1258 VQANYSGEW

-1272 YVDLDNDKLF
+1272 YVDLDNDKQF

>member
-17 VAFAQQGTEITWSGQ
+17 VAFAQEGTEITWSGP
-32 SDWSGVAEK
+32 SDWSGVAEE
-41 AQQIS
+41 AAQIS
-46 LDRGDWGIQASKEGG
+46 LDQGDWSIQASKETG
-61 SSNPTVN
+61 SSKPTVN
-68 GTSNDLRAYAK
+68 GTSKDLRAYAK

-92 RLVFHISAQGKM
+92 KLVFHISAQGKK

-127 DANGQDVKYLA
+127 DADGQDVHYLA

-144 TTLGTDGTSK
+144 TTLGTEGTSK

-177 PDPEPVP
+177 PEPEPVP
-184 GFVLYHAGYNGNSG
+184 GFVLYHAGYNGNPG
-198 YIGFNGN
+198 YIAFNGN

-266 DAPIYTK
+266 DAPVYTK

-301 NKLTGWTQSEAPSW
+301 NKLTGWTQSAPASA

-331 AKAEELESVIA
+331 AKAGELESAIA
-342 TAQAMKRNITGY
+342 AAQTMKNNITGY
-354 TEYTDYI
+354 TEYTDLI

-374 NEGSYAALIDGDPTT
+374 NEGSYAALLDGDPTT
-389 FFHSQWSTGW
+389 FFHSQWSEGW
-399 ADKMPHDLQVKLPG
+399 QGKLPHDLQVKLPG

-418 LVVRYGARYNAS
+418 LVVRYGAR
-430 TNNNGGYCNI
+430 NNSGNYLNI
-440 PTAMNV
+440 PTAISV
-446 FGGTVDAEG
+446 YGGQVDSVG
-455 NVTWAEQPFVTLTA
+455 NVTWEEEAFATYTA
-469 EADAKTR
+469 EDGAWNRT
-476 FDVEGIGGRT
+476 DVEGIGGKT
-486 GRFTLNTGE
+486 GHFTLNTGE
-495 TVYTAFKFQVTDAYD
+495 AVYTAFKFQVTDAYYAGR
-510 VDTRND
+510 TE
-516 KYFAYGEFQISS
+516 KFFAYGEFQISA

-538 SETQVFALDYA
+538 SETQVLALDYA

-631 LTYPI
+631 LTYPL

-695 ELTDNLIFK
+695 ELTDSLIFK

-725 TQPAKRWYSPN
+725 TQPAKTWYSPN

-763 RAEDETELFGC
+763 AAEDETELFGC

-781 GYNTDKKANDYGY
+781 GYNTTKSANDYGY

-810 YYNVNFTSAIKLID
+810 YYNANFTSAIKLID

-830 LLVSVTPAMTEELT
+830 LLVSVTPAMTEELE

-946 TEANPADSSTV
+946 MEANPADSSTV

-971 EGLTGGFAKDVVL
+971 EGLTGGFDKDVVL
-984 NVLSEDSTVVTTAK
+984 NVLGADSTVVTTAK

-1016 LAEPV
+1016 LAKPV
-1021 TANGTYTITVPEATV
+1021 TTSGTYTITVPEATV

-1122 SITNATLYWAFYPG
+1122 SITNARLYWAYYPS

-1154 ITVDE
+1154 LTVDE

-1181 YNPEFTLTYTVVEA
+1181 YNPEFTLTYTVEEA

-1208 YHNRADR
+1208 YQTGGQDGKRI
-1215 RLNSIS
+1215 LNSIT
-1221 LTGGSGEQQ
+1221 LTAGSGEEQ
-1230 TISLDGSKKAYQDLT
+1230 TISLDGTKKAYQDLT
-1245 DQTFTIASGDQVT
+1245 DQRFTIASGDQVT
-1258 VQANYTGEW
+1258 VQANYSGEW
-1267 MHAYV
+1267 MHTYV

>member
-32 SDWSGVAEK
+32 SDWSGVTDK
-41 AQQIS
+41 AQEIS
-46 LDRGDWGIQASKEGG
+46 FTQGNWSIQASKDAG
-61 SSNPTVN
+61 SANPTVN
-68 GTSNDLRAYAK
+68 ANYSDFRAYAK
-79 NVVMISNDAENIG
+79 NVVMVGNSAENIG
-92 RLVFHISAQGKM
+92 KLVFHMSDQGKQQ
-104 RWTTITPSQG
+104 WGEITASEGTVTID
-114 VITEDFENSTITW
+114 TENGLTIW
-127 DANGQDVKYLA
+127 EGDAQFVRF
-138 LSVGEK
+138 SVGADNTYGTNTKK
-144 TTLGTDGTSK
+144 T
-154 AGQFAFTSVTAYT
+154 AGQFDFTSVTAYT

-172 EPGTD
+172 EPEPGT
-177 PDPEPVP
+177 DPEPVP

-205 EVGAEGTLVTI
+205 EVGAEGTLVTL

-273 AAYGDYTTFNCPSG
+273 AAYGDYTTFNCPTG

-866 RHNGWGGMRGTE
+866 RYNGWGGMRGTE

-957 EKLDSIIVTFQHPA
+957 EKLDSIIVTFQHPT

-1067 EGEEVDTAATFM
+1067 E
-1079 YETVS
+1079 
-1084 PENGSTVNRLDVIT
+1084 
-1098 LHFPDNIP
+1098 
-1106 AMDYEYP
+1106 
-1113 VTVYNEAGD
+1113 
-1122 SITNATLYWAFYPG
+1122 
-1136 GDVTLTLTN
+1136 
-1145 PITTAGTYT
+1145 
-1154 ITVDE
+1154 
-1159 GMIWNSKLNTEADD
+1159 
-1173 YGVSTGAK
+1173 
-1181 YNPEFTLTYTVVEA
+1181 A
-1195 PFEEYPVNFDKDA
+1195 PEEYPINFP
-1208 YHNRADR
+1208 REQVRTRTDR
-1215 RLNSIS
+1215 SLSSVS
-1221 LTGGSGEQQ
+1221 LTAEGQTEQ
-1230 TISLDGSKKAYQDLT
+1230 TLTVDYMHPYNDLT
-1245 DQTFTIASGDQVT
+1245 EDEGSRLTVPAGATLTTTF
-1258 VQANYTGEW
+1258 NYNGLW
-1267 MHAYV
+1267 MHGYV
-1272 YVDLDNDKLF
+1272 YIDLDNDKQF
-1282 SFNNGAD
+1282 SFIDGNTD
-1289 QTGTEL
+1289 QTGTDL
-1295 LGWTYIAGYNNEGVA
+1295 QTFSFYSGSFTNDAAGYNSLGESITGNDR
-1310 KGQNVNPNTPMT
+1310 NVLNPPT
-1322 FTVNAEP
+1322 FQAPSTP
-1329 GEYRMRVK
+1329 GEYRIRFKV
-1337 IDWDNQDP
+1337 DWNSVDA
-1345 GGCVLSSNH
+1345 GGQKAADGTCTGHNGILS
-1354 ILNNGGHI
+1354 NGGYI
-1362 VDVTLVVT
+1362 VDAILVVT
-1370 AGTGINAATLDKNA
+1370 GESTGINAATLDKDA

>member
-17 VAFAQQGTEITWSGQ
+17 VAFAQQGTEITWSGP
-32 SDWSGVAEK
+32 SDWNGVAEK

-61 SSNPTVN
+61 TSNPTVN
-68 GTSNDLRAYAK
+68 AKSLDLRAYAK

-92 RLVFHISAQGKM
+92 KLVFHISAQGKK

-127 DANGQDVKYLA
+127 DANGQDVQYLM

-144 TTLGTDGTSK
+144 ATLGTDGTDA

-266 DAPIYTK
+266 DAPVYTK

-287 SYGPTYSWLHLNSA
+287 SYGPTWSWLHLNSQ
-301 NKLTGWTQSEAPSW
+301 NKLTGWSQSEAPSW
-315 FTVQEPSAI
+315 FTVQDPSAI

-342 TAQAMKRNITGY
+342 AAQAMKRNITGY
-354 TEYTDYI
+354 TEYTDLI

-374 NEGSYAALIDGDPTT
+374 NEGSYAALLDGDPTT
-389 FFHSQWSTGW
+389 FFHSQWSNGW
-399 ADKMPHDLQVKLPG
+399 QSKLPHDLQVKLPG

-418 LVVRYGARYNAS
+418 LVVRYAAR
-430 TNNNGGYCNI
+430 NNSGSYLNI
-440 PTAMNV
+440 PTAISV
-446 FGGTVDAEG
+446 YGGQVDSVG
-455 NVTWAEQPFVTLTA
+455 NVTWEEEAFATYTA
-469 EADAKTR
+469 EDGAWNRT
-476 FDVEGIGGRT
+476 DVEGIGGKT
-486 GRFTLNTGE
+486 GHFTLNTGE
-495 TVYTAFKFQVTDAYD
+495 TAYTAFKFQVTNAYYAGR
-510 VDTRND
+510 TETF
-516 KYFAYGEFQISS
+516 FAYGEFQISA
-528 AREVAPTVTA
+528 AREVAPSVTA
-538 SETQVFALDYA
+538 SETQVLALDYA

-570 NTAMA
+570 NTAME

-589 QEALNAALTDAQE
+589 QAALTAALADAQE
-602 AIALRGP
+602 TIALRGP
-609 GYPVADGEAYN
+609 GYPVAEGESYN
-620 TLSAAITTAQA
+620 ALNAAIATAQA
-631 LTYPI
+631 LTYPL

-645 AVRAYKCARDVEM
+645 AVRTYKCARDVEM
-658 PAVNHKYA
+658 PALNHKYA
-666 FAITYKG
+666 FAITYQG
-673 ETKYYLQNAGTENVL
+673 ETKYYLQNAHTANVL
-688 KKPVEGE
+688 RPYVAEE
-695 ELTDNLIFK
+695 ELGDTLIFK
-704 CVEEND
+704 CVEENE

-725 TQPAKRWYSPN
+725 TQPEKSWYSTVC
-736 NTGVSE
+736 TGVAD
-742 EKNENTDVTFAK
+742 EKGETTDVTFEK
-754 IYNSNATGV
+754 IYSSNANAV
-763 RAEDETELFGC
+763 APADETELFGL

-781 GYNTDKKANDYGY
+781 AYNSSNVPQYGY
-794 LVVKHSTDA
+794 FTVKHSENA
-803 FDGADVP
+803 FDGAAAP

-824 LGVDPT
+824 LGIDPT
-830 LLVSVTPAMTEELT
+830 LLTSVTPATTDTLE

-858 QEVTSVRL
+858 QEVTSVMF
-866 RHNGWGGMRGTE
+866 RHGGWGGLRGTE

-889 STTVTVNVPA
+889 GATVTVNVPA

-957 EKLDSIIVTFQHPA
+957 EKLDSIIVTFQHPT
-971 EGLTGGFAKDVVL
+971 EGLTGGFAKNVVL
-984 NVLSEDSTVVTTAK
+984 NVLDADSTVVTTAT

-1036 FDDKFNEM
+1036 FDDKYNDM

-1049 VADFGAIYN
+1049 VADWGAIYN

-1067 EGEEVDTAATFM
+1067 E
-1079 YETVS
+1079 
-1084 PENGSTVNRLDVIT
+1084 
-1098 LHFPDNIP
+1098 
-1106 AMDYEYP
+1106 
-1113 VTVYNEAGD
+1113 
-1122 SITNATLYWAFYPG
+1122 
-1136 GDVTLTLTN
+1136 
-1145 PITTAGTYT
+1145 
-1154 ITVDE
+1154 
-1159 GMIWNSKLNTEADD
+1159 
-1173 YGVSTGAK
+1173 
-1181 YNPEFTLTYTVVEA
+1181 EA

-1208 YHNRADR
+1208 YQTHSERI
-1215 RLNSIS
+1215 LNSIT
-1221 LTGGSGEQQ
+1221 LTAGSGEEQ
-1230 TISLDGSKKAYQDLT
+1230 TVSLDGTKKAYQDLT
-1245 DQTFTIASGDQVT
+1245 DQRFTIASGDQVT

-1282 SFNNGAD
+1282 SYNNGAD

-1329 GEYRMRVK
+1329 GEYRMRLK

-1370 AGTGINAATLDKNA
+1370 EGTGINAATLDENA

>member
-17 VAFAQQGTEITWSGQ
+17 VAFAQQGTEITWSGP
-32 SDWSGVAEK
+32 SDWSGVAEE
-41 AQQIS
+41 AAQIS
-46 LDRGDWGIQASKEGG
+46 LDQGDWSIQASKETG
-61 SSNPTVN
+61 SSKPTVN
-68 GTSNDLRAYAK
+68 GTFKDLRAYAK

-92 RLVFHISAQGKM
+92 KLVFHISAAGKK

-127 DANGQDVKYLA
+127 EANGEEVQYLQ
-138 LSVGEK
+138 LGVGEK
-144 TTLGTDGTSK
+144 ATLGTDGTSK
-154 AGQFAFTSVTAYT
+154 AGQFDFSSVTAYT
-167 KAELT
+167 AAELAVT
-172 EPGTD
+172 EPD

-184 GFVLYHAGYNGNSG
+184 GFVLYHASSDRNPGYVAFDGT
-198 YIGFNGN
+198 
-205 EVGAEGTLVTI
+205 EVGAQGILVTL
-216 PNLAAADKGLL
+216 PNIASYDK
-227 TWQLVETETEGQY
+227 TRFAWQLVETETEGQY

-245 GSGLYL
+245 GTGLFL
-251 GVCGYNQSPKAVAEA
+251 GVAGYNQTPTAVAEE

-273 AAYGDYTTFNCPSG
+273 ADYNGYTTFNCPSG
-287 SYGPTYSWLHLNSA
+287 SYGPSYSWLHVAGSY
-301 NKLTGWTQSEAPSW
+301 KLTGWLQSSAASA
-315 FTVQEPSAI
+315 FTVQETSAI
-324 DSMLNIL
+324 DELLAQM
-331 AKAEELESVIA
+331 AKAAELDSVIA
-342 TAQAMKRNITGY
+342 AAQTMKQNITGY
-354 TEYTDYI
+354 TEYTDLI
-361 TSADQFDSNAKEP
+361 TSADQFNSNAKETTP
-374 NEGSYAALIDGDPTT
+374 GEGTYEALLDGDPTT

-399 ADKMPHDLQVKLPG
+399 EAKMPHNLQVKLPG

-418 LVVRYGARYNAS
+418 LVVRYAAR
-430 TNNNGGYCNI
+430 NNSGNYYNI
-440 PTAMNV
+440 PTAMNIY
-446 FGGTVDAEG
+446 GGTVDAEG
-455 NVTWAEQPFVTLTA
+455 NVTWEETAFDTLTA
-469 EADAKTR
+469 EAGAYNN
-476 FDVEGIGGRT
+476 FNVEGIGGRS
-486 GRFTLNTGE
+486 GRFTINTGE
-495 TVYTAFKFQVTDAYD
+495 AVYTAFKFEVTDTYYAG
-510 VDTRND
+510 DTR
-516 KYFAYGEFQISS
+516 KFFSYGDFQISA

-538 SETQVFALDYA
+538 SETQVLALDYA

-695 ELTDNLIFK
+695 ELTDSLIFK

-725 TQPAKRWYSPN
+725 TQPAKTWYGPN

-754 IYNSNATGV
+754 IYNSNTTAV
-763 RAEDETELFGC
+763 AAEDETELFGC

-781 GYNTDKKANDYGY
+781 GYNTNTKANDYGY
-794 LVVKHSTDA
+794 LVVKHSADA
-803 FDGADVP
+803 FDGANVP
-810 YYNVNFTSAIKLID
+810 YYNSNFTSAIKLID
-824 LGVDPT
+824 LGIDPT
-830 LLVSVTPAMTEELT
+830 YLVSVTPAMTEELE
-844 ALPEQVVFTFEKNV
+844 ALPEQVVFTFEKDV

-866 RHNGWGGMRGTE
+866 RHNSWGGMRGTE

-889 STTVTVNVPA
+889 SSTVTVNVPA

-946 TEANPADSSTV
+946 MEANPADSSTV
-957 EKLDSIIVTFQHPA
+957 EKLDSIIVTFQHPT
-971 EGLTGGFAKDVVL
+971 EGLTGGFAKNVVL
-984 NVLSEDSTVVTTAK
+984 NVLREDSTIATTAT

-1067 EGEEVDTAATFM
+1067 EAEEVDTAATFM

-1098 LHFPDNIP
+1098 LHFPDNVP
-1106 AMDYEYP
+1106 AMSYEDP
-1113 VTVYNEAGD
+1113 ITVYNAAGD
-1122 SITNATLYWAFYPG
+1122 SITSGTLYWAFYPG
-1136 GDVTLTLTN
+1136 ADITLTLTN

-1154 ITVDE
+1154 LTVDE

-1181 YNPEFTLTYTVVEA
+1181 YNPEFTLTYTVEEA

-1208 YHNRADR
+1208 YQTHGSRI
-1215 RLNSIS
+1215 LNSIT
-1221 LTGGSGEQQ
+1221 LTAGSGEEQ
-1230 TISLDGSKKAYQDLT
+1230 TATLDGTKKAYQDLT
-1245 DQTFTIASGDQVT
+1245 DQRFTIASGDQVT
-1258 VQANYTGEW
+1258 VQANYSGEW

-1272 YVDLDNDKLF
+1272 YVDLDNDKQF

-1370 AGTGINAATLDKNA
+1370 EGTGINAATLDENA